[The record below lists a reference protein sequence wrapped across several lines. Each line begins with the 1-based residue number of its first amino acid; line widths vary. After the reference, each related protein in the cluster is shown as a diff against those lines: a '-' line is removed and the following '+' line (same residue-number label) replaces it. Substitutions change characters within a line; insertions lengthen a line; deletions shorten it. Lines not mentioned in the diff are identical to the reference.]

1 MAIGNC
7 GRNGTVNCG
16 QKDTVLWSKRHPG
29 LFSISRSLSL
39 SLCLCF
45 LWRGISAA
53 SRIKKKSSQR
63 TVKGEAPRVSRC
75 CLSVTAPKSA
85 IDVVATK
92 VIAGDGSDLGNDKT
106 IQQSEGE
113 AHAL

>member
-7 GRNGTVNCG
+7 GRNGTVNCGQNGIVNCG

-53 SRIKKKSSQR
+53 SRIKKNRPREPSR
-63 TVKGEAPRVSRC
+63 VKHLG
-75 CLSVTAPKSA
+75 CLDAA
-85 IDVVATK
+85 Y
-92 VIAGDGSDLGNDKT
+92 L
-106 IQQSEGE
+106 
-113 AHAL
+113 